1 MKKAGKIKYK
11 DLSRDELSRA
21 MLEEVYLQF
30 VDPDILVGML
40 KPRLADETIE
50 ILKKERDLYKQYNLF
65 KNNNLK

>member
-1 MKKAGKIKYK
+1 MNEAGKIKYK

-50 ILKKERDLYKQYNLF
+50 TLKKERDLYKQYNLF